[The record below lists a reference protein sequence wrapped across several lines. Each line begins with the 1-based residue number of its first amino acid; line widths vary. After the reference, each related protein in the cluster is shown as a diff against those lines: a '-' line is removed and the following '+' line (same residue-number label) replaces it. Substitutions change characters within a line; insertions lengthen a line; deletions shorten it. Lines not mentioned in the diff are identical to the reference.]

1 MRRKSLLEGGCRSV
15 QSWTQGQACG
25 PIRAK
30 IAGRLDQWEGG
41 TNLKGNV
48 LAPTDLDPRPELDE
62 STGPCHCHWRRNID

>member
-1 MRRKSLLEGGCRSV
+1 MD
-15 QSWTQGQACG
+15 TGQAAG

-62 STGPCHCHWRRNID
+62 TTGPCHQRRSIDWFSEDKKHLSTQLPLV